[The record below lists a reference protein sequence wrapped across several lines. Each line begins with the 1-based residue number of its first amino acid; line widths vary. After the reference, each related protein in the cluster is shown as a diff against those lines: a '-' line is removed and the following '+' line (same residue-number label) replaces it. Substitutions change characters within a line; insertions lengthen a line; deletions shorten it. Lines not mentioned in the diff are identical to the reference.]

1 MLSTKEIIDQAT
13 SLPTEER
20 AVVIDSLLKTLN
32 PTNDEID
39 RKWIEVAK
47 KRLDELRSGEVKP
60 IPGEEVFRKIND
72 RFSK

>member
-1 MLSTKEIIDQAT
+1 MLSIKEIIDQAA

-32 PTNDEID
+32 PTNDEVD
-39 RKWIEVAK
+39 RKWIKVAK
-47 KRLDELRSGEVKP
+47 RRLNELRSGQVKP

>member
-32 PTNDEID
+32 PTHDEID